1 MNFRN
6 FRIVRKLKD
15 FAPRFRQFMFS
26 KMQDLKIGTRYIDFI
41 ISDDKKTPD
50 YDNDKLEAM
59 VKETLMQ
66 EFSPNIAKSASY
78 DLLVD
83 AVVHNLK
90 KKQLGKE
97 EVEIKQD

>member
-6 FRIVRKLKD
+6 FKIVKKLKD
-15 FAPRFRQFMFS
+15 FAPRFRWLMFS
-26 KMQDLKIGTRYIDFI
+26 KIQDLKIGARYIDYI
-41 ISDDKKTPD
+41 ISDDRKTPD
-50 YDNDKLEAM
+50 YDNSKLEAM
-59 VKETLMQ
+59 VKETLAQ

-90 KKQLGKE
+90 KKQLGRE